1 MELTFIRNNKFS
13 VCKHPYFEN
22 KLILK
27 EVATGGIMKTGTKQE
42 IIEFCNDKL
51 AYSKDEIFELLAEIK

>member
-1 MELTFIRNNKFS
+1 MELAFIRNNKFS
-13 VCKHPYFEN
+13 VYKHPHFEN

-27 EVATGGIMKTGTKQE
+27 EIATGGIMKTGSKQE

-51 AYSKDEIFELLAEIK
+51 AYSKNEIFEILAEIN